1 MVFCV
6 NINIIKSVNII
17 DKMSLNKVIT
27 SVNALVNKVS
37 IPDDKLNNVVCID
50 IENNRIGVKNGSPKY
65 EIDISGTLKTD
76 NIYVTDLSSN
86 GIDVS
91 GIISDVSFIKNVGIE
106 KNLTVLGTIAGNDID
121 VSGIVSDVSF
131 IENVG
136 IEKNLTVLGTIKGND
151 IDVSGIVSDVSFI
164 ENVDILKKLDVTG
177 SIYHTSGTLIT
188 SDDRYK
194 HNEKM
199 ITNGLEVIRQLQPQT
214 YDKTRTFKAIDYRG
228 VVNEEHIKEA
238 GLIAQELI
246 AINDLSFAVIEGD
259 NTNPYYVRYDNV
271 FIYGLAGIK
280 ELDTKVTNL
289 SERVSN
295 ITNGT
300 PDIPDVNV
308 SNILDFVR
316 NQNTIIQTLNEKIR
330 SLETRV
336 NNLE

>member
-65 EIDISGTLKTD
+65 EIDISGTLNTD
-76 NIYVTDLSSN
+76 NIYVTDLSCN
-86 GIDVS
+86 G
-91 GIISDVSFIKNVGIE
+91 
-106 KNLTVLGTIAGNDID
+106 ID

-136 IEKNLTVLGTIKGND
+136 MEKNLTVLGSITTTE
-151 IDVSGIVSDVSFI
+151 GIQ
-164 ENVDILKKLDVTG
+164 
-177 SIYHTSGTLIT
+177 HT

-199 ITNGLEVIRQLQPQT
+199 IMNGLEVIRQLQPQT
-214 YDKTRTFKAIDYRG
+214 YDKTKTFKDIDYQG
-228 VVNEEHIKEA
+228 VVNEPHIKEA

-289 SERVSN
+289 SAKVSN
-295 ITNGT
+295 IT
-300 PDIPDVNV
+300 
-308 SNILDFVR
+308 S
-316 NQNTIIQTLNEKIR
+316 
-330 SLETRV
+330 
-336 NNLE
+336 

>member
-65 EIDISGTLKTD
+65 EIDISGTLNTD
-76 NIYVTDLSSN
+76 NIYVTDLSCN
-86 GIDVS
+86 G
-91 GIISDVSFIKNVGIE
+91 
-106 KNLTVLGTIAGNDID
+106 ID

-136 IEKNLTVLGTIKGND
+136 MEKNLTVLGSITTTE
-151 IDVSGIVSDVSFI
+151 GIQ
-164 ENVDILKKLDVTG
+164 
-177 SIYHTSGTLIT
+177 HT

-199 ITNGLEVIRQLQPQT
+199 IMNGLEVIRQLQPQT
-214 YDKTRTFKAIDYRG
+214 YDKTKTFKDIDYQG
-228 VVNEEHIKEA
+228 VVNEPHIKEA

-289 SERVSN
+289 SAKVSN
-295 ITNGT
+295 ITSGT
-300 PDIPDVNV
+300 HDIPDVNV

>member
-37 IPDDKLNNVVCID
+37 IPDDKLNNVVWID
-50 IENNRIGVKNGSPKY
+50 IENNRIGVKNGSPQY
-65 EIDISGTLKTD
+65 EIDINGTLNTD
-76 NIYVTDLSSN
+76 NIYVTDLSCI
-86 GIDVS
+86 G
-91 GIISDVSFIKNVGIE
+91 GF
-106 KNLTVLGTIAGNDID
+106 
-121 VSGIVSDVSF
+121 
-131 IENVG
+131 
-136 IEKNLTVLGTIKGND
+136 
-151 IDVSGIVSDVSFI
+151 DVSGIVSDVSFI
-164 ENVDILKKLDVTG
+164 ENVDIQKNLTVLGTMKVLSDVSFIGDVSFIKNVDIKENLDVIGT
-177 SIYHTSGTLIT
+177 IKCTTGTLLT

-295 ITNGT
+295 ITNVT

>member
-65 EIDISGTLKTD
+65 EIDISGTLKT
-76 NIYVTDLSSN
+76 NFIYVNNYSNLPTMFDVSYDKAFLKFSEGLELKTDLSCN
-86 GIDVS
+86 G
-91 GIISDVSFIKNVGIE
+91 
-106 KNLTVLGTIAGNDID
+106 ID

-136 IEKNLTVLGTIKGND
+136 IEKKLTVLGTMK
-151 IDVSGIVSDVSFI
+151 VLSDVSFI
-164 ENVDILKKLDVTG
+164 GDVSFIKNVDIKENLDVIGT
-177 SIYHTSGTLIT
+177 IKCTTGTLLT

-289 SERVSN
+289 SDKVSN
-295 ITNGT
+295 ITSGT

>member
-65 EIDISGTLKTD
+65 EIDISGTLNTD
-76 NIYVTDLSSN
+76 NIYVTDLSCN
-86 GIDVS
+86 G
-91 GIISDVSFIKNVGIE
+91 
-106 KNLTVLGTIAGNDID
+106 ID

-136 IEKNLTVLGTIKGND
+136 MEKNLTVLGTIKGNG

-164 ENVDILKKLDVTG
+164 ENVGMEKNLTVLG
-177 SIYHTSGTLIT
+177 SITTTEGIQHT

-199 ITNGLEVIRQLQPQT
+199 IMNGLEVIRQLQPQT
-214 YDKTRTFKAIDYRG
+214 YDKTKTFKDIDYQG
-228 VVNEEHIKEA
+228 VVNEPHIKEA

-289 SERVSN
+289 SAKVSN
-295 ITNGT
+295 ITSGT

>member
-1 MVFCV
+1 
-6 NINIIKSVNII
+6 
-17 DKMSLNKVIT
+17 MSLNKVIT

-50 IENNRIGVKNGSPKY
+50 IQNNRIGVKNGSPEY
-65 EIDISGTLKTD
+65 EIDINGTLNTD
-76 NIYVTDLSSN
+76 NIYVTDLSCN
-86 GIDVS
+86 G
-91 GIISDVSFIKNVGIE
+91 
-106 KNLTVLGTIAGNDID
+106 ID

-164 ENVDILKKLDVTG
+164 KNVDIKENLDVIGT
-177 SIYHTSGTLIT
+177 IKCTTGTLLT

-289 SERVSN
+289 SDKVAN
-295 ITNGT
+295 ITNVT

>member
-1 MVFCV
+1 
-6 NINIIKSVNII
+6 
-17 DKMSLNKVIT
+17 MSLNKVIT

-65 EIDISGTLKTD
+65 EIDISGTLNTD
-76 NIYVTDLSSN
+76 NIYVTDLSCN
-86 GIDVS
+86 G
-91 GIISDVSFIKNVGIE
+91 
-106 KNLTVLGTIAGNDID
+106 ID

-136 IEKNLTVLGTIKGND
+136 MEKNLTVLGTIKGNG

-164 ENVDILKKLDVTG
+164 ENVGMEKNLTVLG
-177 SIYHTSGTLIT
+177 SITTTEGIQHT

-199 ITNGLEVIRQLQPQT
+199 IMNGLEVIRQLQPQT
-214 YDKTRTFKAIDYRG
+214 YDKTKTFKDIDYQG
-228 VVNEEHIKEA
+228 VVNEPHIKEA

-289 SERVSN
+289 SAKVSN
-295 ITNGT
+295 ITSGT